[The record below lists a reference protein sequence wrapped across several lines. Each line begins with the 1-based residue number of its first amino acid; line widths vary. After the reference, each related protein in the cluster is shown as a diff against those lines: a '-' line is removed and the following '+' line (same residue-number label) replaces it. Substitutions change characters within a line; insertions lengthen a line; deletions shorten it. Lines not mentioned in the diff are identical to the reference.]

1 MNRESADAVVIGAG
15 ASGLTCAG
23 ALRRA
28 GHHAVVLEARARI
41 GGRIHTLRVSGEP
54 PFELGAHVV
63 HGRNPATW
71 DLIEA
76 AGLAVEAAQRPDRF
90 SFRVLDTTMT
100 VEDLVAH
107 GATPPWELEHRVF
120 RRHPGDRPLSDLLAA
135 EASSALE
142 YDIASEW
149 ISHRWGGSPQEL
161 SASGVQG
168 MMSAPAADRRS
179 VLVDGYDRLPAA
191 LSQGLD
197 VRLEARV
204 TEVAWQPGSV
214 EVRTADLQV
223 SAQAVVVTIPPVVV
237 AGGSVAFDPALPD
250 EKARAAAAIDLGD
263 ALVVV
268 AQTDAAPWS
277 ATVLGVGPYG
287 GLWQSQQGSGLVA
300 GWFRGAGARRLRTE
314 GVDADL
320 VRSLL
325 DPVFPWVSGSGL
337 HDLGVAD
344 WGTDPFTLGAFSYP
358 RAGKPEL
365 PALWASPL
373 ADTVFFAG
381 EAACSGGN
389 AGLVDGAVETGGRAA
404 CAVIHAL
411 GRRRREAAGAT
422 P

>member
-1 MNRESADAVVIGAG
+1 MSRESADAVVIGAG
-15 ASGLTCAG
+15 VSGLTCAR

-28 GHHAVVLEARARI
+28 GLDALVLEARSRI
-41 GGRIHTLRVSGEP
+41 GGRIHTLRVPGEP

-63 HGRNPATW
+63 HGRDPGTW

-76 AGLAVEAAQRPDRF
+76 AGLEVEAAQPPARF
-90 SFRVLDTTMT
+90 AFRVLDTTMT

-107 GATPPWELEHRVF
+107 GATPPWELE
-120 RRHPGDRPLSDLLAA
+120 RRLWRRDPGDRPVSDLLAA
-135 EASSALE
+135 EARSALE
-142 YDIASEW
+142 YDVALEW
-149 ISHRWGGSPQEL
+149 ISHRWGDSPQKL
-161 SASGVQG
+161 SASGVQRV
-168 MMSAPAADRRS
+168 MAAPDADRRS

-191 LSQGLD
+191 LAEGLD

-204 TEVAWQPGSV
+204 THVAWQPGSV

-223 SAQAVVVTIPPVVV
+223 SAQAVVVTIPPTVV
-237 AGGSVAFDPALPD
+237 AAGSVAFEAPLP
-250 EKARAAAAIDLGD
+250 EYKARAAAAIDLGD

-287 GLWQSQQGSGLVA
+287 GLWQSRQGSGLVA
-300 GWFRGAGARRLRTE
+300 GWFRGAGARRLRGE
-314 GVDADL
+314 GVDAGL

-325 DPVFPWVSGSGL
+325 SPVLPWVKGSGL

-358 RAGKPEL
+358 RAGMPDL

-381 EAACSGGN
+381 EAACSGRN

-404 CAVIHAL
+404 RAVIHAL
-411 GRRRREAAGAT
+411 RRRRREAAGAT
-422 P
+422 R